1 MRTFQPFSVRGA
13 SGPVVTLQAGVDFAG
28 YFWTT
33 TSRTAAKVSALRR
46 FPVASVLVRKS
57 DSWVLRAGR
66 SVVIDPAHPFEAIRE
81 LPVFALAGTALALIA
96 ARYPE
101 QLLGYV
107 ADAATTP
114 KAWKLHNRVLIAV
127 RHDDELAWTDDG
139 TITEQSARFSSDA
152 EAHRAAA
159 RKHLAGRSIRHVG
172 HASLLDVDGT
182 CWLGLD
188 SDAGPV
194 VLPGEWKAARSAVGV
209 PSGVLAAVHAHLPG
223 RACITIDRSESRRP
237 SEKIGIIARGDASP
251 LRVRSASAS
260 IVVDVNKITTWSGFR
275 STVAAA

>member
-1 MRTFQPFSVRGA
+1 MVRGA

-33 TSRTAAKVSALRR
+33 TSRSAAKVNALLR
-46 FPVASVLVRKS
+46 FPIASVLVRKS

-66 SVVIDPAHPFEAIRE
+66 GVVIDPAHPSKAVRE
-81 LPVFALAGTALALIA
+81 LPIFALAGTALALIT

-114 KAWKLHNRVLIAV
+114 QAWKLHNRVLIAV

-139 TITEQSARFSSDA
+139 TITEQSARFDA
-152 EAHRAAA
+152 DATAHRVAT
-159 RKHLAGRSIRHVG
+159 RPQLAGPSVRHVG
-172 HASLLDVDGT
+172 EAAVLDVDGA

-188 SDAGPV
+188 SDAGPL

-209 PSGVLAAVHAHLPG
+209 PSGVLAAVQAHLPG
-223 RACITIDRSESRRP
+223 RACITIDRSEFLRP
-237 SEKIGIIARGDASP
+237 SEKTGIIARGDASP
-251 LRVRSASAS
+251 PRGRSASAL
-260 IVVDVNKITTWSGFR
+260 IVVDVNKITTWNGFR
-275 STVAAA
+275 SRVAAA

>member
-1 MRTFQPFSVRGA
+1 MRTFHPFSVRGA

-33 TSRTAAKVSALRR
+33 TSRNAAKVGALHR
-46 FPVASVLVRKS
+46 FPIASVLVRQS
-57 DSWVLRAGR
+57 DSWVLRAGH
-66 SVVIDPAHPFEAIRE
+66 SVVIDPAHPCHAVRE
-81 LPVFALAGTALALIA
+81 LPVFALAGTALALIG

-101 QLLGYV
+101 QLIGYV

-127 RHDDELAWTDDG
+127 RHDDELAWTDEG
-139 TITEQSARFSSDA
+139 TITEQSARFNSDA
-152 EAHRAAA
+152 EARRAAA
-159 RKHLAGRSIRHVG
+159 RPHLARPSVRHIG
-172 HASLLDVDGT
+172 QAALLDVDGT

-188 SDAGPV
+188 SDAGPL
-194 VLPGEWKAARSAVGV
+194 VLPGQWKAARSTVGV

-237 SEKIGIIARGDASP
+237 SEKTGIIARGNASP
-251 LRVRSASAS
+251 PRVRSASAS
-260 IVVDVNKITTWSGFR
+260 IVVDVDKITTWSGFR
-275 STVAAA
+275 SRVAAA